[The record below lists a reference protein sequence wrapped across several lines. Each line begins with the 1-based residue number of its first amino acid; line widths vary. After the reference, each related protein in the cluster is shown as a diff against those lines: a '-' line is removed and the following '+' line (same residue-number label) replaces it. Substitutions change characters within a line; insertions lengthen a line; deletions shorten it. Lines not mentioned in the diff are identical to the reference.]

1 MTKLNSACVQITKS
15 EQVKRS
21 TTIYSSD
28 IAGYKAGQE
37 VPNSA
42 PRRVTNKN
50 YFLTEGKKLF
60 VILIFLFKSSQVFF

>member
-1 MTKLNSACVQITKS
+1 MTKQNSACIQITKS
-15 EQVKRS
+15 EQVKQS

-28 IAGYKAGQE
+28 VASYKAGQE

-50 YFLTEGKKLF
+50 YFLTKDKKL
-60 VILIFLFKSSQVFF
+60 

>member
-15 EQVKRS
+15 GQVKRS

-42 PRRVTNKN
+42 LRRVTNKN
-50 YFLTEGKKLF
+50 DFLTKDK
-60 VILIFLFKSSQVFF
+60 